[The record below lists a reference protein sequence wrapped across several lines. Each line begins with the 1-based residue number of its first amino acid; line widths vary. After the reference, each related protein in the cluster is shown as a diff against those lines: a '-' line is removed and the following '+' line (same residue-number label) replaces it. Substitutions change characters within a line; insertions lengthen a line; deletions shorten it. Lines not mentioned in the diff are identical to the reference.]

1 MSNNQKNKKKK
12 VPLSYDKKKEL
23 IYIITIAVLATTI
36 VVMFALKF
44 TDKIFND
51 DPVNEQKVPLP
62 NGEYYE
68 AVDPYEIPDR
78 PAEYVDDKYENEII
92 VNDIWY
98 RMNLPFPITSRTIT
112 NEFPDAIT
120 RLTGLKENI
129 SAVTSLSYVTSV
141 SMDILT
147 HDQEGN
153 EIVHDTAKIP
163 FILMIIN
170 CRETQ
175 SIGDVITELKTSLP
189 KNLFGEEYPMDDII
203 VQEANGKKITLC
215 MMSSNAKKTIG
226 FSTADIMNNLGLYM
240 VTYDGRYKDKQPPI
254 FNAEATPKQ

>member
-44 TDKIFND
+44 ADRIFD
-51 DPVNEQKVPLP
+51 QGPTEEQKHVLS

-68 AVDPYEIPDR
+68 AVDPYAIPDR
-78 PAEYVDDKYENEII
+78 PEDYIADKYENEII

-120 RLTGLKENI
+120 RLTGLQDNI
-129 SAVTSLSYVTSV
+129 SAVNSLSYVTSISPDV
-141 SMDILT
+141 VT
-147 HDQEGN
+147 HDKDGN
-153 EIVHDTAKIP
+153 EVIHETDEIP

-170 CRETQ
+170 CRE
-175 SIGDVITELKTSLP
+175 SISVPDVITELNKRLP

-203 VQEANGKKITLC
+203 VHSAVGNKITLC
-215 MMSSNAKKTIG
+215 MMSSNAKQTIG
-226 FSTADIMNNLGLYM
+226 FSAADIMRNLDLYLT
-240 VTYDGRYKDKQPPI
+240 TYDGRYKDKQPPI
-254 FNAEATPKQ
+254 YNAESSNQ

>member
-44 TDKIFND
+44 ADRIFD
-51 DPVNEQKVPLP
+51 QGPTEEQKHVLS

-68 AVDPYEIPDR
+68 AVDPYVIPDR
-78 PAEYVDDKYENEII
+78 PEDYIADKYENEII

-120 RLTGLKENI
+120 RLTGLQNHLSTI
-129 SAVTSLSYVTSV
+129 NSLSYVTSV
-141 SMDILT
+141 STNLVTYD
-147 HDQEGN
+147 DEGN
-153 EIVHDTAKIP
+153 ETTHETAKIP

-170 CRETQ
+170 CREEI
-175 SIGDVITELKTSLP
+175 SVADVMTELNTSLP
-189 KNLFGEEYPMDDII
+189 KNLFGEEYTMDDII
-203 VQEANGKKITLC
+203 IHEAVGNKVTLC
-215 MMSSNAKKTIG
+215 MMSSNAKQAIG
-226 FSTADIMNNLGLYM
+226 FSAADIMRNLDLYLT
-240 VTYDGRYKDKQPPI
+240 TYDGRYKDKQPPI
-254 FNAEATPKQ
+254 YSATSNNQ